1 MHARDIMTTSV
12 HVWQNAPV
20 ESAVELLA
28 EKSVTALPVVDAD
41 GGLVGMVSAG
51 DLLWHRVSANPP
63 AHLWRHLKGAR
74 ERRPATVRQVM
85 SARAVTT
92 TPEADMAEIADMM
105 LRYNVRSVPVV
116 DGRGIVGIVSRHD
129 ILRAAMGG
137 DEVVTKDVPLT
148 GRGNSARLRS
158 GDSRGPWPGTRH
170 RRGRRRSAPFRFL
183 PFYRLRWRPRPPARN
198 GCDGRDQWHWGR
210 ALPGAQ
216 MESRGY
222 RGPRRRRRH
231 GPRTNLDGADPH
243 HRAR

>member
-12 HVWQNAPV
+12 HVIWQNAPV

-63 AHLWRHLKGAR
+63 AHLWRHLKGAQ
-74 ERRPATVRQVM
+74 EQRPATVRQVM

-92 TPEADMAEIADMM
+92 TPDADMAEIADMM

-116 DGRGIVGIVSRHD
+116 DGRGIVGIVSRRD

-137 DEVVTKDVPLT
+137 DEVVTKDVQH
-148 GRGNSARLRS
+148 RL
-158 GDSRGPWPGTRH
+158 DEY
-170 RRGRRRSAPFRFL
+170 A
-183 PFYRLRWRPRPPARN
+183 
-198 GCDGRDQWHWGR
+198 D
-210 ALPGAQ
+210 
-216 MESRGY
+216 
-222 RGPRRRRRH
+222 GPRRWTADVVRGVATITGECADDTERAVVAVLA
-231 GPRTNLDGADPH
+231 RTVPGVVAVDVEGALSPS
-243 HRAR
+243 R